1 MTANRR
7 TDLAAEPSLTET
19 SAGRAAGWSRWLPL
33 GFLAIGIVAV
43 VVIDRTVFDLSQFLS
58 FEALRTHRE
67 SLTGW
72 VGAHPVSAP
81 VAFVAVY
88 ALAVALSVPGAV
100 FLSIA
105 GGFLFG
111 LVWGSVAILIGATAG
126 AVAVFLAAKTALGDR
141 LRRRAGPTVQ
151 RMKAG
156 FRDNAFNYLLV
167 LRLVPLFPFFLVN
180 LVPAFLGVPLPTY
193 FWATVLGII
202 PGVVVYASVG
212 SGLGA
217 VFDRGAVPDVG
228 IIFDP
233 VILGPLIGLSV
244 LALVPV
250 IYKAVRKPR
259 RGQGTG
265 PGTGPGTGDGAVARD
280 VTD

>member
-1 MTANRR
+1 MSARHR
-7 TDLAAEPSLTET
+7 TDLDIP
-19 SAGRAAGWSRWLPL
+19 AAGGSGGFKRWLPL
-33 GFLAIGIVAV
+33 SLLALGIVAV
-43 VVIDRTVFDLSQFLS
+43 VIVDRAVFDLSQFLS
-58 FEALRTHRE
+58 FEALRTHRAT
-67 SLTGW
+67 LDAW
-72 VGAHPVSAP
+72 VAGHPVATP

-88 ALAVALSVPGAV
+88 ALAVAFSVPGAV

-126 AVAVFLAAKTALGDR
+126 AVAVFLAAKTALGDG
-141 LRRRAGPTVQ
+141 LRRRAGSTVE

-180 LVPAFLGVPLPTY
+180 LVPAFVGVRLSTY
-193 FWATVLGII
+193 FWATVIGII

-212 SGLGA
+212 NGLGA
-217 VFDRGAVPDVG
+217 VFDRGEVPDLG

-233 VILGPLIGLSV
+233 VILGPLLGLSV

-250 IYKAVRKPR
+250 FYKKVRAPR
-259 RGQGTG
+259 AGS
-265 PGTGPGTGDGAVARD
+265 DLA
-280 VTD
+280 TDDAPK